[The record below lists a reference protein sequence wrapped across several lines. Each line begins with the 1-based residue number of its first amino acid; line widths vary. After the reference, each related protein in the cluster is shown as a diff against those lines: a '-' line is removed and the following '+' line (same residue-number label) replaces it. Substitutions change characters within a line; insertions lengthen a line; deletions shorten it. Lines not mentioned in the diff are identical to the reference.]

1 MSTISTSEE
10 IRNLVILRQDKG
22 KSEKMKDN
30 QNNFEHDQPLLNLN
44 KINMN
49 NKRKSLF
56 FLQFNPFETCLTPL
70 CKFFLLQHLRNCLRE
85 KQWLLHTF
93 VGN

>member
-49 NKRKSLF
+49 SKRKSLF
-56 FLQFNPFETCLTPL
+56 FFTI
-70 CKFFLLQHLRNCLRE
+70 
-85 KQWLLHTF
+85 
-93 VGN
+93 